1 VDPSHRDGSGQAGH
15 QVISP
20 DTGQME
26 DAVRTASEG
35 LRLRIFVH
43 EALRHARKPLYV
55 AIVELARREGLA
67 GATVFRGIEGYGLH
81 RHLHTARLVDLS
93 DDLPMIVE
101 IVDTSEA
108 IRRFLPLLD
117 RMIPHGT
124 ATLSPV
130 HIVKYSTRQQA

>member
-1 VDPSHRDGSGQAGH
+1 MTSSDT
-15 QVISP
+15 SP
-20 DTGQME
+20 VGN
-26 DAVRTASEG
+26 AVRTDSDG

-43 EALRHARKPLYV
+43 EALRHARKPLYA
-55 AIVELARREGLA
+55 AIVELAHREGLA
-67 GATVFRGIEGYGLH
+67 GATVFRGLEGYGLH

-101 IVDTSEA
+101 IVDTTEA

-117 RMIPHGT
+117 QLIPQGT

-130 HIVKYSTRQQA
+130 HIIKYRLRQQA